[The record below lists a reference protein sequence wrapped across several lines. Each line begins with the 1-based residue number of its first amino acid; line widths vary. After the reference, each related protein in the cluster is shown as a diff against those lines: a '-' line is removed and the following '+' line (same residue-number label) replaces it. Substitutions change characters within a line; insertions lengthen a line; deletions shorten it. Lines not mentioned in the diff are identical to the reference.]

1 MRKWL
6 RVTLVCVCVV
16 IMQHS
21 FAQSIWYASGGTR
34 LFLDSSAKIFV
45 HGNLTLTDSSQI
57 QNLGELHVKG
67 DVLNDSEND
76 FFASD
81 AGLMV
86 FYGSSSQ
93 SFSGDVNFHYLKIDN
108 TSGVVQSSGIAS
120 LTSALF
126 LVSGTLTSNDSF
138 YLKSDSNKTA
148 RVAETTGGTTAG
160 NFTVE
165 RYIHTGINN
174 WRMISAPV
182 QSTTLQDWVDD
193 FYTSGY
199 AGSQYPSFPFTSQV
213 YYDETLLGDF
223 NSGYVEATN
232 ATNTVNAGE
241 GVWSYLGPLPLTF
254 DAVGPLVHGTFDFGV
269 THTAGGSGSDHDG
282 WNLLGN
288 PYASTIDWDAAGW
301 TKTNVNDA
309 IYIWDGEA
317 GQFRSYVNGVGTNG
331 GTSLIPSSQAF
342 YVQTNASSPV
352 LECTEAVKSSTDEP
366 FIYKSEPQQF
376 VRFKLSVEGYQD
388 ETVVRFNDQAS
399 NAFDGSYD
407 AGKTANQETYSPSLF
422 TTVDSLAFSI
432 NTIPLDDEIE
442 IPIHFQVNWN
452 YTYDFEI
459 TEISNLPT
467 NYCFQLV
474 DLDSN
479 ETYVLDT
486 IVSFQLQLNTGIT
499 YDRFVLKG
507 KKMFDLESETGKCYQ
522 DSLGAISVNLN
533 HNDSLPY
540 QLFLNEVQ
548 IRSGFTNSDLE
559 WTNLPAG
566 VYEFKTFS
574 QACGPMSWSIEID
587 EIDSL
592 SISQSIAADTGNS
605 SGSAVLHISGG
616 TAPYHTF
623 WFGSLSSLGDSLV
636 SLWADTFDY
645 QVIDANLCSKYGY
658 VVIPFEGTNGE
669 AEYGLAKDVL
679 VFPNPAKDQIQI
691 KNLHQN
697 AMISIY
703 DDKGVLVMQTPISK
717 DGSINIADLNAGMY
731 LITIQTKKETL
742 TSRFTKLF

>member
-1 MRKWL
+1 
-6 RVTLVCVCVV
+6 
-16 IMQHS
+16 
-21 FAQSIWYASGGTR
+21 
-34 LFLDSSAKIFV
+34 
-45 HGNLTLTDSSQI
+45 
-57 QNLGELHVKG
+57 
-67 DVLNDSEND
+67 
-76 FFASD
+76 
-81 AGLMV
+81 
-86 FYGSSSQ
+86 
-93 SFSGDVNFHYLKIDN
+93 
-108 TSGVVQSSGIAS
+108 
-120 LTSALF
+120 
-126 LVSGTLTSNDSF
+126 
-138 YLKSDSNKTA
+138 
-148 RVAETTGGTTAG
+148 
-160 NFTVE
+160 
-165 RYIHTGINN
+165 
-174 WRMISAPV
+174 
-182 QSTTLQDWVDD
+182 
-193 FYTSGY
+193 
-199 AGSQYPSFPFTSQV
+199 
-213 YYDETLLGDF
+213 
-223 NSGYVEATN
+223 
-232 ATNTVNAGE
+232 
-241 GVWSYLGPLPLTF
+241 
-254 DAVGPLVHGTFDFGV
+254 LVHGTFDFGV
-269 THTAGGSGSDHDG
+269 TNTAGGSGSDHDG

-331 GTSLIPSSQAF
+331 GNSLIPSSQAF
-342 YVQTNASSPV
+342 YVQTNASLPV
-352 LECTEAVKSSTDEP
+352 LQCTEAVKSTTDEP

-388 ETVVRFNDQAS
+388 ETVVRFNDQATQ
-399 NAFDGSYD
+399 AFDGSYD

-422 TTVDSLAFSI
+422 TMLDSLAFCI

-442 IPIHFQVNWN
+442 IPILFQVNWN

-459 TEISNLPT
+459 TEIANLPS

-486 IVSFQLQLNTGIT
+486 NVSFQLQLNTGII
-499 YDRFVLKG
+499 YDRFVLRG
-507 KKMFDLESETGKCYQ
+507 KKMFDLESETGKCNR
-522 DSLGAISVNLN
+522 DSLGAISLHLN

-574 QACGPMSWSIEID
+574 EACGPMSMNLELA

-592 SISQSIAADTGNS
+592 FVNQSITADTGNS
-605 SGSAVLHISGG
+605 SGSVALHITGG

-636 SLWADTFDY
+636 SLWADTFNY
-645 QVIDANLCSKYGY
+645 QVIDANQCSKYGS
-658 VVIPFEGTNGE
+658 VIIPFEGTTAIVENGVTR
-669 AEYGLAKDVL
+669 DVL

-697 AMISIY
+697 AVVSLF
-703 DDKGVLVMQTPISK
+703 DDKGVLVMQTSISK
-717 DGSINIADLNAGMY
+717 NASINIADLNAGMY

>member
-1 MRKWL
+1 
-6 RVTLVCVCVV
+6 
-16 IMQHS
+16 
-21 FAQSIWYASGGTR
+21 
-34 LFLDSSAKIFV
+34 
-45 HGNLTLTDSSQI
+45 
-57 QNLGELHVKG
+57 
-67 DVLNDSEND
+67 
-76 FFASD
+76 
-81 AGLMV
+81 
-86 FYGSSSQ
+86 
-93 SFSGDVNFHYLKIDN
+93 
-108 TSGVVQSSGIAS
+108 
-120 LTSALF
+120 
-126 LVSGTLTSNDSF
+126 
-138 YLKSDSNKTA
+138 
-148 RVAETTGGTTAG
+148 
-160 NFTVE
+160 
-165 RYIHTGINN
+165 
-174 WRMISAPV
+174 
-182 QSTTLQDWVDD
+182 
-193 FYTSGY
+193 
-199 AGSQYPSFPFTSQV
+199 SFPFTSQV

-223 NSGYVEATN
+223 NSGYLEATN

-288 PYASTIDWDAAGW
+288 PYASTIDWDLVGW

-317 GQFRSYVNGVGTNG
+317 GQFRSYVSGVGTNG

-342 YVQTNASSPV
+342 YVQTNASSPF

-376 VRFKLSVEGYQD
+376 VRFKLSVDGYKD
-388 ETVVRFNDQAS
+388 ETVVRFNDQATQ
-399 NAFDGSYD
+399 AFDGSYD
-407 AGKTANQETYSPSLF
+407 AGKTASQETYSPSLF

-459 TEISNLPT
+459 TEIANLPT

-499 YDRFVLKG
+499 YDRFVLRG
-507 KKMFDLESETGKCYQ
+507 KKMFELESETGKCYR
-522 DSLGAISVNLN
+522 DSLGSIAVNLN

-540 QLFLNEVQ
+540 QLLLNEVQ
-548 IRSGFTNSDLE
+548 IRSGFSNGDLE

-566 VYEFKTFS
+566 VYEFKTYS
-574 QACGPMSWSIEID
+574 QACGPMNWSLEID

-592 SISQSIAADTGNS
+592 SIIQSITADTGES
-605 SGSAVLHISGG
+605 SGSVALHITGG

-623 WFGSLSSLGDSLV
+623 WFGSLSSLGDSLF
-636 SLWADTFDY
+636 SLWADTFNY
-645 QVIDANLCSKYGY
+645 QVIDANQCSKYGL
-658 VVIPFEGTNGE
+658 VIIPFEGTNGE

-679 VFPNPAKDQIQI
+679 VFPNPA
-691 KNLHQN
+691 
-697 AMISIY
+697 
-703 DDKGVLVMQTPISK
+703 
-717 DGSINIADLNAGMY
+717 
-731 LITIQTKKETL
+731 
-742 TSRFTKLF
+742 